1 MWEAIVR
8 FVRGLFISLLLV
20 WSGVA
25 GAYIA
30 LARGWLPQYGVVSV
44 TEYSELEQQMEACR
58 LKVKVPLK

>member
-1 MWEAIVR
+1 MVQAITR
-8 FVRGLFISLLLV
+8 FFRSLLVSALLL

-30 LARGWLPQYGVVSV
+30 LAWGWLPQYGVVSV